1 MQDFENNSPY
11 SPVEAAHILRD
22 TAESYYYILS
32 GAEKFNTLNAAHK
45 HHLSKAIDRANDVG
59 RLIDDLVKI
68 VKEEI

>member
-1 MQDFENNSPY
+1 MQDFDNNNPY
-11 SPVEAAHILRD
+11 SPEAAAHILRD

-59 RLIDDLVKI
+59 KVIDELTKI
-68 VKEEI
+68 LKSEI